1 MIILDIVFLIIA
13 VLLIVITLLQG
24 GKTDGASGA
33 IMGGNLNIFT
43 DTKERGP
50 EVIII
55 RFTMFLGIL
64 YFLLA
69 IIIHLLAK

>member
-69 IIIHLLAK
+69 IIIHLVAK

>member
-50 EVIII
+50 EVIIV

-69 IIIHLLAK
+69 IIIHLIAK

>member
-1 MIILDIVFLIIA
+1 MLDIVFLIIA

-69 IIIHLLAK
+69 IIIHLVAK

>member
-1 MIILDIVFLIIA
+1 LIILDIVFLIIA

-69 IIIHLLAK
+69 IIIHLVAK